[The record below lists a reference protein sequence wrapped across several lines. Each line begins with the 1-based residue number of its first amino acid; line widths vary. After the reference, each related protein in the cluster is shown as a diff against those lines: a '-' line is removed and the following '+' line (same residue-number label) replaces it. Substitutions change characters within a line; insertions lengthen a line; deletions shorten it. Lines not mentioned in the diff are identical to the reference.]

1 MSMTVMY
8 GRDALRRLREQ
19 QEAPA
24 AEPKPQLSLLEQVP
38 PDAPM
43 DEGLTLGCWNG
54 ERFVSWDKWRAAE
67 PLK

>member
-1 MSMTVMY
+1 MSAVAIY

-19 QEAPA
+19 QAAPA
-24 AEPKPQLSLLEQVP
+24 AEPKLQLSLLEQVP

-54 ERFVSWDKWRAAE
+54 KRFVSWETWRAAE
-67 PLK
+67 ALK